1 MGRAGRSFVR
11 AWVGAVLAFAVAS
24 ASAEEIRVESV
35 EVVVSPMGPA
45 LLLRIGERAIPV
57 FVDAT
62 VAESVQA
69 ALADRKLERPL
80 THNLMHAI
88 LRALEARVS
97 QVVVTLKGTTFHGAL
112 TLVVR
117 DSTKVFD
124 SRSSDAIAL
133 AVHFNAPILVSREL
147 LDSRGVDLPRA
158 GEPRKR

>member
-1 MGRAGRSFVR
+1 MDRAGRSFVR
-11 AWVGAVLAFAVAS
+11 GWLGAVLAFAVAS
-24 ASAEEIRVESV
+24 AGAEEIRVESV

-80 THNLMHAI
+80 THNLMHSI

-97 QVVVTLKGTTFHGAL
+97 KVVVTLKGTTFHGVL
-112 TLVVR
+112 TIAMR

-147 LDSRGVDLPRA
+147 LDSGGVDLPRA